1 MTGVRSLWIV
11 LLAGIFGALLI
22 LFFVGLSRTE
32 KPYRKM
38 EDEEQIA
45 YLKKWN
51 EEHAKRKT

>member
-1 MTGVRSLWIV
+1 MWIV

-51 EEHAKRKT
+51 EEHAKRKK